1 MTEAEITK
9 LEADYDLASAD
20 VKGERIK
27 AIVTIVVV
35 AAVNIANVFGY
46 ALDAEAWINVVL
58 SILSAGG
65 LFWTWWKNQNITPE
79 AAQAQVLLD
88 ALKREGKLARHAK
101 EA

>member
-1 MTEAEITK
+1 MTEKEIEE

-46 ALDAEAWINVVL
+46 ALDADAWINVVL
-58 SILSAGG
+58 SILAAGG
-65 LFWTWWKNQNITPE
+65 IFWSWWKNQNVTSQ

-88 ALKREGKLARHAK
+88 ALKMEAKAAKHAK
-101 EA
+101 AA